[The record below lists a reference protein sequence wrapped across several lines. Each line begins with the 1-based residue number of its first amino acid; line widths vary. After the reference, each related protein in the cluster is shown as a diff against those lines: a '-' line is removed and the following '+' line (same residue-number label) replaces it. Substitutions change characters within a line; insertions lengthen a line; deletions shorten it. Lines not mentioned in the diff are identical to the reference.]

1 MKFLLVPI
9 LAIFIDIIYLQ
20 VSVINRV
27 SNILNAKLTLNNR
40 GNSINNK
47 TIDTGFSAGDYL
59 LVRGHN
65 NHIRNKG
72 CSRVSFAYFLG
83 NIIFSQN
90 RLVFLPKL

>member
-27 SNILNAKLTLNNR
+27 ANILNTKLTLSSR

-47 TIDTGFSAGDYL
+47 TIDTGFSKGDYL

-65 NHIRNKG
+65 KPIGIRD
-72 CSRVSFAYFLG
+72 V
-83 NIIFSQN
+83 
-90 RLVFLPKL
+90 VE

>member
-27 SNILNAKLTLNNR
+27 SNILNTKLTLSSR

-59 LVRGHN
+59 LVRRHN
-65 NHIRNKG
+65 TSKG
-72 CSRVSFAYFLG
+72 IKDIAEEVSL
-83 NIIFSQN
+83 IF
-90 RLVFLPKL
+90 

>member
-59 LVRGHN
+59 LVRRHN
-65 NHIRNKG
+65 TSKG
-72 CSRVSFAYFLG
+72 IKDIAEEVSL
-83 NIIFSQN
+83 IF
-90 RLVFLPKL
+90 